1 MIKGKKIVIGVTGGI
16 AAYKAAELVRLFVK
30 AGAQIQVVMTK
41 NATRF
46 VTPLTFEALSGEK
59 VIQDMWQD
67 ETPEMEHVH
76 LGQKADLIIIA
87 PATANI
93 LAKMAHGLADDF
105 LSTMLVASTAKT
117 LICPAMNVH
126 MYQNEAVRVNSR
138 ILEQRGFFVM
148 DAGEGDLA
156 CKAEGTGR
164 LPEPMEIF
172 DYAVSLLTTR
182 DLEGLRFLVT
192 AGPTVEPIDPV
203 RYMTNWSSGKM
214 GYAIAKAARDRG
226 GDVTLISGPTH
237 LPPPHGVEFY
247 QIKTTEEMRQAVLER
262 SHTSNVVIKAA
273 APLDYRPKTIAEHKI
288 KKLAE
293 VETLGLERTPDILAE
308 LGASKNEHGLI
319 LVGFA
324 AETQDLEHHAAEK
337 VKKKNL
343 DMIVANDVSRS
354 DAGFATDTN
363 LVKIID
369 REGTIEE
376 LPLMSKEEVANRI
389 LDRVKILWLNRH

>member
-1 MIKGKKIVIGVTGGI
+1 MIMGKKIVIGVTGGI

-30 AGAQIQVVMTK
+30 AEAQTQVVMTK
-41 NATRF
+41 NAARF
-46 VTPLTFEALSGEK
+46 VTPLTFEALSGGK

-76 LGQKADLIIIA
+76 LGQEADLIIIA

-105 LSTMLVASTAKT
+105 LSTMLLAATART
-117 LICPAMNVH
+117 LVCPAMNVH
-126 MYQNEAVRVNSR
+126 MYQNEAVRVNIR

-148 DAGEGDLA
+148 EAGVGDLA
-156 CKAEGTGR
+156 CKDEGAGR
-164 LPEPMEIF
+164 LPEPIEIF

-182 DLEGLRFLVT
+182 DLEGMRFLVT

-203 RYMTNWSSGKM
+203 RYITNWSSGKM

-226 GDVTLISGPTH
+226 GNVTLISGPTH
-237 LPPPHGVEFY
+237 LNPPPGVDFH
-247 QIKTTEEMRQAVLER
+247 QIKTTEEMRQAVLEHSR
-262 SHTSNVVIKAA
+262 TSNVVIKAA
-273 APLDYRPKTIAEHKI
+273 APLDYRPKKIAEHKI
-288 KKLAE
+288 KKVAD
-293 VETLGLERTPDILAE
+293 VESLEMERTPDILAE
-308 LGASKNEHGLI
+308 LGASKDENGLI

-324 AETQDLEHHAAEK
+324 AETQNLVHHASEK

-343 DMIVANDVSRS
+343 DMVVANDVSRS

-369 REGTIEE
+369 RQGEIEE

-389 LDRVKILWLNRH
+389 LDRVKTLWQNLH

>member
-1 MIKGKKIVIGVTGGI
+1 MLYYFNKKKG
-16 AAYKAAELVRLFVK
+16 LLFVK
-30 AGAQIQVVMTK
+30 AEAQTQVVMTK
-41 NATRF
+41 NAARF
-46 VTPLTFEALSGEK
+46 VTPLTFEALSGGK

-76 LGQKADLIIIA
+76 LGQEADLIIIA

-105 LSTMLVASTAKT
+105 LSTMLLAATART
-117 LICPAMNVH
+117 LVCPAMNVH
-126 MYQNEAVRVNSR
+126 MYQNEAVRVNIR

-148 DAGEGDLA
+148 EAGVGDLA
-156 CKAEGTGR
+156 CKDEGAGR
-164 LPEPMEIF
+164 LPEPIEIF

-182 DLEGLRFLVT
+182 DLEGMRFLVT

-203 RYMTNWSSGKM
+203 RYITNWSSGKM

-226 GDVTLISGPTH
+226 GNVTLISGPTH
-237 LPPPHGVEFY
+237 LNPPPGVDFH
-247 QIKTTEEMRQAVLER
+247 QIKTTEEMRQAVLEHSR
-262 SHTSNVVIKAA
+262 TSNVVIKAA
-273 APLDYRPKTIAEHKI
+273 APLDYRPKKIAEHKI
-288 KKLAE
+288 KKVAD
-293 VETLGLERTPDILAE
+293 VESLEMERTPDILAE
-308 LGASKNEHGLI
+308 LGASKDENGLI

-324 AETQDLEHHAAEK
+324 AETQNLVHHASEK

-343 DMIVANDVSRS
+343 DMVVANDVSRS

-369 REGTIEE
+369 RQGEIEE

-389 LDRVKILWLNRH
+389 LDRVKTLWQNLH